1 MLPSPSLA
9 CFVSDVLLDLGRESA
24 TEHSRSLI
32 NVCWV
37 NLSQACSLRFKL
49 LLIHVHSLSVL
60 GICLAILGSY
70 TISLAPPESLV
81 VWCDDV
87 VGIFRKIFL
96 KHLCVWVFCLNV
108 YLHTPHVFL
117 VL

>member
-1 MLPSPSLA
+1 MLQSPSLA
-9 CFVSDVLLDLGRESA
+9 CFVSDVLLDLGREST
-24 TEHSRSLI
+24 TEHSKSLI

-49 LLIHVHSLSVL
+49 LMIHVYCLSVL
-60 GICLAILGSY
+60 RICLAILGSY

-87 VGIFRKIFL
+87 VGIFGKIFL
-96 KHLCVWVFCLNV
+96 KHFMYGCFV
-108 YLHTPHVFL
+108 
-117 VL
+117 